1 MTDKQYE
8 IIGSIRIRRDF
19 LKQVS
24 MALHCDK
31 AVKIDID
38 LGTYR
43 VNNDATLMH
52 AFTDFIDKQLAET
65 ESLLSNIVINIP
77 PADSQTM
84 EQLLNQL
91 KEEGLI

>member
-1 MTDKQYE
+1 MTDRQYA
-8 IIGSIRIRRDF
+8 IIGHIRSRRDF

-24 MALHCDK
+24 MDLHCDR

-38 LGTYR
+38 HGTYR
-43 VNNDATLMH
+43 INNDATLMH

-65 ESLLSNIVINIP
+65 ERLLSSIVIDVSA
-77 PADSQTM
+77 ADTSTAV
-84 EQLLNQL
+84 QLLNQL

>member
-1 MTDKQYE
+1 MTDRQYA
-8 IIGSIRIRRDF
+8 IIGHIRSRRDF

-24 MALHCDK
+24 MDLHCDR

-38 LGTYR
+38 HGTYR
-43 VNNDATLMH
+43 INNDATLMH

-65 ESLLSNIVINIP
+65 ERLLNNIVINVP
-77 PADSQTM
+77 PVDPLTM

-91 KEEGLI
+91 KQEGLI